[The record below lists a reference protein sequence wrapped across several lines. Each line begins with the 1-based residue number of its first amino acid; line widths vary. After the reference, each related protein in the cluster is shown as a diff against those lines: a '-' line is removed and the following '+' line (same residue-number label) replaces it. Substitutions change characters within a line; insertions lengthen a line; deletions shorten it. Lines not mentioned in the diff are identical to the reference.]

1 MKNLIIII
9 ILTFTLSSNA
19 QILLK
24 DEDVF
29 GNNYQT
35 PVINSPNYVW
45 MIINTFNP
53 KIGDNEHQKA
63 YLLNKNGEKKN
74 EFIGAVFLGFSLD
87 SKTVIVRDLIN
98 ESVKELSI
106 PDLKIVGE
114 LSFKSKAFRLLSN
127 VCLWYLPQKN
137 KLIVAKEVRNSDRYG
152 DKSISLELW
161 DWQSKKNIQRII
173 NVPFLQDIMQ
183 INDGQISNDDG
194 IILLNIADAK
204 DEVVKYRAIIL
215 ETSMLKIISTVDL
228 TPLDV
233 EKHNEVIFHL
243 KLSEKGDRLL
253 SHNYVTFDQS
263 ERTYNQENY
272 IWDSMSGKLLKTLKF
287 VNNAV
292 EKFYVNENN
301 EIITLGHFNMYN
313 TASGGMEIIRKWD
326 STLSKTINTH
336 RESTSI
342 ITENSMSNN
351 GDIYFWNKQS
361 KILTPF
367 NIKTWS
373 KGKFIKL

>member
-1 MKNLIIII
+1 MRNLITII

-35 PVINSPNYVW
+35 PVINSPNNEW

-114 LSFKSKAFRLLSN
+114 LSFKSKTFRLLSN

-173 NVPFLQDIMQ
+173 NVPFLQDIIQ
-183 INDGQISNDDG
+183 INNGQISNDDG
-194 IILLNIADAK
+194 KILLNIADAK

-272 IWDSMSGKLLKTLKF
+272 IWDSMSGKLIKTLKF

-313 TASGGMEIIRKWD
+313 AASGGMEIIRKWD

-336 RESTSI
+336 RESESI

-351 GDIYFWNKQS
+351 GDIYFWNKQT

-373 KGKFIKL
+373 KGKVIKL